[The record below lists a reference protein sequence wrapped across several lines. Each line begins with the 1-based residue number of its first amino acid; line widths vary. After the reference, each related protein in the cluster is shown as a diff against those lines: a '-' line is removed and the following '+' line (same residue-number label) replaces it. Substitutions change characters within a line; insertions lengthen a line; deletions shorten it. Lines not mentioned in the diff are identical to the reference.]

1 MPDTN
6 AGPAACTA
14 APLDA
19 VFEALREHD
28 ALPSIGQTLARLTRM
43 LESDTEAVQ
52 ELAHVILADVTL
64 TQRLLKLANTL
75 PYRAGSGPVTTVT
88 RAIMLLGF
96 NQVRACVVS
105 LVLLDGLLGGGNVE
119 RLRGEFHR
127 ALLAGCIAREL
138 LAGAGDEQAEEAA
151 IAALFRS
158 VGRLLVAVY
167 APAAFDAVRAAMKA
181 EALGESAA
189 SRRVLGSSF
198 DELTE
203 AVLKRWTVPDRIAAA
218 AQPLPPRPQAPR
230 GATERVRAAAHF
242 GDEVARTLAA
252 NGGAALERALAG
264 VLARFE
270 PAVAVER
277 ERLTE
282 LIDAAAAR
290 TRELEVACGLS
301 PTESPARRVL
311 DALPAASR
319 LGAQAV
325 PPSAVRDAVGRP
337 ANAREVLLAGLAD
350 ATESLARGAALGAV
364 IRIVLEAM
372 HSGLG
377 FARTALVVRDPAAG
391 VFRTRAAFGEPRAN
405 FCFPARGA
413 DLFHAALAHA
423 SDLLIANVE
432 AEKVRPNL
440 PGWFARD
447 FAAARSFLLMPLVLD
462 GKAVGFF
469 YADRTVVDDRG
480 LAADELNLLRA
491 LRNQVVL
498 AMKTR

>member
-6 AGPAACTA
+6 AGSTASIA

-19 VFEALREHD
+19 VFAALREHD
-28 ALPSIGQTLARLTRM
+28 ALPSIGQTLAHLTRM

-52 ELAHVILADVTL
+52 ELADVILADVTL

-96 NQVRACVVS
+96 NQVRAAAVS
-105 LVLLDGLLGGGNVE
+105 LVLIDGLLGAAGVE

-127 ALLAGCIAREL
+127 ALLAGCLAREL
-138 LAGAGDEQAEEAA
+138 LAGAGNEQAEEAA
-151 IAALFRS
+151 IAAMFRS

-181 EALGESAA
+181 DALPESAA
-189 SRRVLGSSF
+189 SRLVLGRSF

-218 AQPLPPRPQAPR
+218 AQPLPRRPQAPR
-230 GATERVRAAAHF
+230 GAAERVRAAAQF
-242 GDEVARTLAA
+242 GDEVACTLAA
-252 NGGAALERALAG
+252 NGGAALEDALAG
-264 VLARFE
+264 VLARFA

-290 TRELEVACGLS
+290 TRDLEVACGLG
-301 PTESPARRVL
+301 PTEAPASGVF
-311 DALPAASR
+311 DAPPAACR
-319 LGAQAV
+319 PDGQAV

-337 ANAREVLLAGLAD
+337 ANAREILLAGLAD
-350 ATESLARGAALGAV
+350 ATESLARGAGLEEV
-364 IRIVLEAM
+364 VRIVLEAM
-372 HSGLG
+372 RSGLG
-377 FARTALVVRDPAAG
+377 FARSALVTRDPAAG
-391 VFRTRAAFGEPRAN
+391 LLRTRAALGEPRAN

-423 SDLLIANVE
+423 SDLLIANVD

-440 PGWFARD
+440 PDWFARD
-447 FAAARSFLLMPLVLD
+447 FAATRSFLLMPLVLD

-469 YADRTVVDDRG
+469 YADRTEVDDRG
-480 LAADELNLLRA
+480 LARGELTLLRT

-498 AMKTR
+498 AMRTR